1 MYEEDDKSYGIFEE
15 EEATKML
22 KYLKNNIIIKE
33 VEDENRIS
41 IVNELKKF
49 EEEDEK
55 EERNNKLLIRKN
67 NIENKNNNDYE
78 EMNKNNY
85 DFLNEENKNLLSNNS
100 KIDINLLKTDSENK
114 ENSFSKSNYLN
125 NNNNEDNNYFENS
138 FLPQSVISQAK
149 IHKLKISN
157 NKLNNSF
164 SSSSKK
170 ENSFEYKTPNKIN
183 KSIQIYSKSSSK
195 EDNTKKN
202 INLPRISS
210 AQNLKKS
217 KSRLFL
223 MKTENENNHIKK
235 RTKNIIPLNMNNHKS
250 KLILKSKSPKNLLDI
265 LKKKRMMK
273 LLIMNY

>member
-85 DFLNEENKNLLSNNS
+85 DILNEENKNLLSNS

-125 NNNNEDNNYFENS
+125 NNNNEDSNYFENS
-138 FLPQSVISQAK
+138 FLLQSVISQAK

-157 NKLNNSF
+157 NKLNLLVLLQ
-164 SSSSKK
+164 KK
-170 ENSFEYKTPNKIN
+170 KIHLN
-183 KSIQIYSKSSSK
+183 IKHQIKLIK
-195 EDNTKKN
+195 VFKFILKV
-202 INLPRISS
+202 L
-210 AQNLKKS
+210 LKK
-217 KSRLFL
+217 
-223 MKTENENNHIKK
+223 IIQKK
-235 RTKNIIPLNMNNHKS
+235 ISIYQEYHL
-250 KLILKSKSPKNLLDI
+250 LKI
-265 LKKKRMMK
+265 
-273 LLIMNY
+273 